1 MKYIAFLRACTAML
15 AVCLCLSASGC
26 SPNGEESSSSTS
38 PSQSSSIVSDSQP
51 DIVGSSQAP
60 LPEVQATIPA
70 PAISI
75 QNQTEGNI
83 QVKIASPHF
92 SGFSGADELN
102 AKIEQEQQES
112 IAELRS
118 IANSGAE
125 TGATSSL
132 FYQSVFDYQENGLLS
147 VWLTNENYAGGAHG
161 MNWVCSYNLN
171 PETGEFYAFRDLFR
185 NPEEAIPEVTEK
197 ILSYLKG
204 ILPDDADQSLY
215 PSASQAIQALNG
227 DYSYYLEGENL
238 VVYFQPYDV
247 LPYAVGIVRVPI
259 PLVSLP
265 DTTVALHSMSAR
277 RTIRANGQDTELGRN
292 MMLGSEGNTAVLL
305 PMPETARLC
314 GMEATVKNQVC
325 IIDSQEYPITYANG
339 GAFMTLTDFLALAP
353 DDANHLVAYG
363 PDDILRIYTIK
374 D

>member
-1 MKYIAFLRACTAML
+1 
-15 AVCLCLSASGC
+15 
-26 SPNGEESSSSTS
+26 
-38 PSQSSSIVSDSQP
+38 
-51 DIVGSSQAP
+51 
-60 LPEVQATIPA
+60 
-70 PAISI
+70 
-75 QNQTEGNI
+75 
-83 QVKIASPHF
+83 
-92 SGFSGADELN
+92 
-102 AKIEQEQQES
+102 
-112 IAELRS
+112 
-118 IANSGAE
+118 
-125 TGATSSL
+125 
-132 FYQSVFDYQENGLLS
+132 
-147 VWLTNENYAGGAHG
+147 